1 VVKISTQGV
10 ATLALYLKALRTKS
24 VKIVLC
30 KIENFLGIVAT
41 RKNHTLVNL
50 DYLVLKAHNITSL
63 LYFTTFSNFSQQK
76 RRSLSVFLSAKCKVN
91 AEFGI
96 RNAKGASQ

>member
-10 ATLALYLKALRTKS
+10 ATLALYLKALRTKP

-30 KIENFLGIVAT
+30 KIEYPLGIVAT

-76 RRSLSVFLSAKCKVN
+76 SERFSARFLFVI
-91 AEFGI
+91 EF
-96 RNAKGASQ
+96 ALMLWKLVAWQEAS